1 MEELKKY
8 FHGTDM
14 DTQAVFDMMMQK
26 PWEAKEFLDKVV
38 RYAGFL
44 MKKQALEHKYKHK
57 MRELYEEYDLVD
69 DKE

>member
-1 MEELKKY
+1 MEDIKQY
-8 FHGTDM
+8 FHGTEM

-26 PWEAKEFLDKVV
+26 PWEAKAFLDKVV
-38 RYAGFL
+38 HYAGFL

-69 DKE
+69 DRE